1 MYKYELDDIVNK
13 HNNTYRSTIKM
24 NPVNVKSSTYI
35 DCNKNNKKEDP
46 ELNVSDH
53 VRISDIK
60 IFLQKLRFKLICRS
74 ISD

>member
-1 MYKYELDDIVNK
+1 
-13 HNNTYRSTIKM
+13 M

-35 DCNKNNKKEDP
+35 DCNKNNNKEDP

-60 IFLQKLRFKLICRS
+60 TFFQKLRFKLICRS